1 MNYYEHHIG
10 DYAEATAHLSFI
22 EDAAYS
28 RMIRKYY
35 ATEKPLPADIKAVQ
49 RLIGARTKE
58 EREAVATVLEEF
70 FTLAADGWHNA
81 RCDEDIARY
90 REGDAE
96 REQKA
101 AHEKERMR
109 RYREERSNIFSELR
123 KHGIVPKWDTSVAQ
137 LRELLQRTCNAP
149 ATRTGTEQKRTC
161 NAPATANQTPDTRHQ
176 TPKDKSEVEQPP
188 AQAPTPAGAICS
200 RLMKIGTTGVN
211 PHHPKLLALL
221 KAGIT
226 EEEIVSAAEE
236 PASKG
241 KGLAW
246 LLAKV
251 EGRRRDSAVENLP
264 AKYEKPWF
272 MSSPGIETKA
282 KELGIAQEPGEVWV
296 TFRNRV
302 YAEAGVTDE
311 MIRKAKIDAGEKV

>member
-10 DYAEATAHLSFI
+10 DYAEATSHLSFV

-28 RMIRKYY
+28 RLIRKYY
-35 ATEKPLPADIKAVQ
+35 STEKPLPVEISQVQ
-49 RLIGARTKE
+49 RLVGAKTKE
-58 EREAVATVLEEF
+58 EKKSVEVVLQEF
-70 FTLAADGWHNA
+70 FILEDDGWHNK
-81 RCDEDIARY
+81 RCDADLEKY
-90 REGDAE
+90 FEGSAE
-96 REQKA
+96 RELKA
-101 AHEKERMR
+101 AHEKERLR
-109 RYREERSNIFSELR
+109 RYREDRARLFDELR
-123 KHGIVPKWDTSVAQ
+123 AHGITPKWDTKYEQ
-137 LRELLQRTCNAP
+137 LKELHDRTCNAP
-149 ATRTGTEQKRTC
+149 VRSTGQVQAVTC
-161 NAPATANQTPDTRHQ
+161 NAPATANQTPDTNTH
-176 TPKDKSEVEQPP
+176 TPEYKSEVEQPP

-200 RLMKIGTTGVN
+200 RLMKIGTIGVN

-272 MSSPGIETKA
+272 MSSPGIEAKA
-282 KELGIAQEPGEVWV
+282 KELGIAQCPGEVWV